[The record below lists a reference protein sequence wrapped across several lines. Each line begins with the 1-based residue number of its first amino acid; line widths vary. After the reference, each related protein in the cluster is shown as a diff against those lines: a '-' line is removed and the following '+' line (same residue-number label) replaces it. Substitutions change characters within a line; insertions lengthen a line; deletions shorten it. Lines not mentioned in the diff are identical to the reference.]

1 MLDKRNFYINGKWV
15 KPLKTNDLEVINPSS
30 EEPFAVISLGSKDD
44 TDSAV
49 KAAKKAFDKWKETSK
64 EERIKLLE
72 KLLTIYKKRSK
83 EMSEAISMEM
93 GSPIDYSSSTHTT
106 SGQSHL
112 EDFILRLK
120 EFNFEEHFDSK
131 SNNHI
136 SYEPIG
142 VCGLITPWNWPIN
155 QIALKVIPAFAAG
168 CTMVLKPSEIAP
180 ISGMLF
186 AEMIDEAGFPSGVF
200 NLVNGDG
207 AGVGTNISSHPD
219 IDMISF
225 TGSTRAGK
233 LISKN
238 AADTIKRVCL
248 ELGGKGGNIVFAD
261 SYPNAVRDGIR
272 NVMSNSGQSCD
283 APTRML
289 VEKSI
294 YEKAIKEAANEAN
307 KIKVDIASKKGDHIG
322 PVVSKVQYDKI
333 INLIKS
339 GIDEGATLA
348 TGGPELPNN
357 LNKGYFIKPTIFT
370 NVTNDMEIAKKEI
383 FGPVLSIIPFETEE
397 EAIKI
402 TNDTEYGL
410 GNYLQTEDKKKAKRV
425 AKKLRSGIVYI
436 NGKAADSGTP
446 FGGYRQSGNGREG
459 GTWGL
464 EEGGKLRRYAHIGT
478 GNYNPATARV
488 YTDFGLLTSHRQI
501 TRDIADI
508 FNRMTGFARPPRY
521 RSLLVAPHHMRK
533 HLLKRIRRETKHA
546 KKGEPASMLFK
557 CNALT
562 DPEIIDTLYEAS
574 RAGVQIDLL
583 VRGVCCLVPGV
594 PDQSQT
600 IRVRSVVGR
609 FLEHSRAYWFENGG
623 KHELYIG
630 SADLMQRNLDRRV
643 EVLTP
648 VVDPD
653 IARTIRTRILDL
665 YLEDCERSRVL
676 QSDGEYVRLR
686 GDEPGLDV
694 QESLLEAK
702 RR

>member
-15 KPLKTNDLEVINPSS
+15 SPSKPDDFEVINPSN
-30 EEPFAVISLGSKDD
+30 EEPFAIISLGDEAD
-44 TDSAV
+44 TNSAV
-49 KAAKKAFDKWKETSK
+49 KAAKESFSSWKKTSK
-64 EERIKLLE
+64 EERINLLE
-72 KLLTIYKKRSK
+72 KLLKVYKKRFD
-83 EMSEAISMEM
+83 EMAEAQSMEM
-93 GSPIDYSSSTHTT
+93 GAPIDYAKSALTAM
-106 SGQSHL
+106 GQSHL

-120 EFNFEEHFDSK
+120 SFKFEEHFDSK

-136 SYEPIG
+136 AYEPIG
-142 VCGLITPWNWPIN
+142 VCGLITPWNFPIN
-155 QIALKVIPAFAAG
+155 QIALKVIPALATG
-168 CTMVLKPSEIAP
+168 CTTILKPSEIAP
-180 ISGMLF
+180 ISPMLF
-186 AEMIDEAGFPSGVF
+186 AEMIDEAGFPPGVF

-207 AGVGTNISSHPD
+207 AGVGTQISGHPD
-219 IDMISF
+219 IVMISF

-294 YEKAIKEAANEAN
+294 YERAITEAEDEAN

-370 NVTNDMEIAKKEI
+370 NVTNDMQIAKKEI
-383 FGPVLSIIPFETEE
+383 FGPVLSIISFETEE

-410 GNYLQTEDKKKAKRV
+410 GNYLQTEDKEKAKRV

-459 GTWGL
+459 GIWGL
-464 EEGGKLRRYAHIGT
+464 EE
-478 GNYNPATARV
+478 
-488 YTDFGLLTSHRQI
+488 
-501 TRDIADI
+501 
-508 FNRMTGFARPPRY
+508 
-521 RSLLVAPHHMRK
+521 
-533 HLLKRIRRETKHA
+533 
-546 KKGEPASMLFK
+546 
-557 CNALT
+557 
-562 DPEIIDTLYEAS
+562 
-574 RAGVQIDLL
+574 
-583 VRGVCCLVPGV
+583 
-594 PDQSQT
+594 
-600 IRVRSVVGR
+600 
-609 FLEHSRAYWFENGG
+609 
-623 KHELYIG
+623 
-630 SADLMQRNLDRRV
+630 
-643 EVLTP
+643 
-648 VVDPD
+648 
-653 IARTIRTRILDL
+653 
-665 YLEDCERSRVL
+665 YLEVKTIT
-676 QSDGEYVRLR
+676 GW
-686 GDEPGLDV
+686 
-694 QESLLEAK
+694 K
-702 RR
+702 